1 MRMIDRRSEWGRQ
14 ELYEKV
20 WQVPLRKLAAEYN
33 ISDVDLAKVCHKLKI
48 PLPGLGHW
56 TKIECGHTI
65 PRPLL
70 PELKNLPVLIRQI
83 REREPEIPVLPED
96 APELERI
103 ERIAAS
109 TTPPVTKAILAH
121 PLIEKT
127 RAALTGAHTNTQGKV
142 WAGQELEW
150 LDLRIT
156 KDCLA
161 RALRIMAALI
171 HILEQ
176 EGFKVV
182 VEKKATEST
191 SAIVY
196 GEKIRF
202 GLIERSRQVKP
213 APKPNGSSPYSY
225 NPVRL
230 EPTGILSI
238 EVWNY
243 YSGGPQKVWRDRESA
258 KLEEQLPKCIAGM
271 MRIALKERADE
282 KARHDRELA
291 REKRIAA
298 VEAELVKIEAEE
310 KKIRVLRKEATAWH
324 RADRIRRY
332 IAAARESGVKD
343 AEWIAWAESQVDRLD
358 PLRETPKSIVDDR
371 EQVIRR
377 LHTAE
382 SWWHAEPL
390 PEEDP

>member
-1 MRMIDRRSEWGRQ
+1 MYQSAKWDRQ

-20 WQVPLRKLAAEYN
+20 WQFPLRKLAGEYKV
-33 ISDVDLAKVCHKLKI
+33 SDVALAKVCRKLQI

-56 TKIECGHTI
+56 TKIACGHTI
-65 PRPLL
+65 PRPPL
-70 PELKNLPVLIRQI
+70 PEVQNLPVLIRQV
-83 REREPEIPVLPED
+83 REPETPVLRED
-96 APELERI
+96 ASELETI
-103 ERIAAS
+103 ERVATSA
-109 TTPPVTKAILAH
+109 TPSVTKAMLAH

-127 RAALTGAHTNTQGKV
+127 RSALSGAHTSNQVKL
-142 WAGQELEW
+142 WASQEVEW

-161 RALRIMAALI
+161 RALRIMAVLI

-176 EGFKVV
+176 EGFGVL

-191 SAIVY
+191 STIVY

-213 APKPNGSSPYSY
+213 APKPNGSSPFSY
-225 NPVRL
+225 NPIRL

-258 KLEEQLPKCIAGM
+258 KLEQQLPKCAAGM
-271 MRIALKERADE
+271 MRIALKARADA

-291 REKRIAA
+291 RQKRIAA
-298 VEAELVKIEAEE
+298 VEAKLEKIEAEE
-310 KKIRVLRKEATAWH
+310 KKTRVLRKEATAWH
-324 RADRIRRY
+324 RAERIRKY
-332 IAAARESGVKD
+332 VAAARESGVKD
-343 AEWIAWAESQVDRLD
+343 AEWIAWAERQANRLD
-358 PLRETPKSIVDDR
+358 PLKPTPSSIVDDKA
-371 EQVIRR
+371 EVLRR
-377 LHTAE
+377 LDSAHCR
-382 SWWHAEPL
+382 
-390 PEEDP
+390 